1 MPEDDFDYNVNNSIL
16 EFDENNQTDSSDQGP
31 SSNVRFSLG
40 SSRELDSIK
49 QKAINNRIFLKATNG
64 MQSSFSV
71 LPKLDYILLK

>member
-1 MPEDDFDYNVNNSIL
+1 MPEDDFDYDVDNSIL
-16 EFDENNQTDSSDQGP
+16 EFDENNQTDSSVQGP
-31 SSNVRFSLG
+31 SSSVRYILG
-40 SSRELDSIK
+40 SRKELESLK